1 MNKINTLI
9 LAAAIAVAGVLGW
22 LYLDLQKQVYKSQA
36 VDGCMNIAKFIYED
50 RASGTNSIMV
60 IEDIYNK
67 CLKLKKDLK

>member
-1 MNKINTLI
+1 MKIISTLI
-9 LAAAIAVAGVLGW
+9 LATAVVVAGGLGW

-50 RASGTNSIMV
+50 KNSGTNSIMV

-67 CLKLKKDLK
+67 CLKLKEYNK